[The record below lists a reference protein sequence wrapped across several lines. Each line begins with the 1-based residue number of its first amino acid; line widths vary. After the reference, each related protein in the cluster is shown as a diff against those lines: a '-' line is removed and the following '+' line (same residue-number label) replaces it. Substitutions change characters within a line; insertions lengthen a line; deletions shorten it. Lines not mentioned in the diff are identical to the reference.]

1 MTACHLRPPRCG
13 TMGKGTT
20 GQRRSSEARRA
31 PCGRFR
37 TATTKCDAL
46 HHISACGAPR
56 PPGIVITRC
65 KGNRAT
71 KTKYSPVAQLA
82 EHSTVNRRVTG
93 SSPVGGAHKARILR
107 APPWGFLLY
116 LLPWL
121 EPVTTPPYAGAG
133 APAPGSV
140 WFESSRNILS
150 KPRTSNPSGLRPR
163 RGKDF
168 CFLARSENLR
178 LASSSPVGTFPL
190 SREPVTTPPYAG
202 AGALPPGP
210 RAYALGG
217 VTVFTS
223 SRARK
228 NPHPAVSSPVEER
241 ERRTIFCPPLSPRP
255 TGSRGRWAP
264 ASGPLIAG
272 RG

>member
-1 MTACHLRPPRCG
+1 MSSSPPPRCG
-13 TMGKGTT
+13 ARGRRRET
-20 GQRRSSEARRA
+20 GDRRSSEARRA

-46 HHISACGAPR
+46 HHISACGPPR

-93 SSPVGGAHKARILR
+93 SSPVGGAKLKASELRSEAFPFSRRDSNAVTTALGAGAGAPTPNFVWSSPVEGAHKARIPK
-107 APPWGFLLY
+107 ASPWGFLLY
-116 LLPWL
+116 LFLWL

-133 APAPGSV
+133 APAPG
-140 WFESSRNILS
+140 
-150 KPRTSNPSGLRPR
+150 
-163 RGKDF
+163 
-168 CFLARSENLR
+168 
-178 LASSSPVGTFPL
+178 
-190 SREPVTTPPYAG
+190 
-202 AGALPPGP
+202 P

-217 VTVFTS
+217 ITVFYFLARSEKPSPRCVESSATVAYGVVEIFGS

-228 NPHPAVSSPVEER
+228 IFASLVRVQSER
-241 ERRTIFCPPLSPRP
+241 SLQIVNQ
-255 TGSRGRWAP
+255 
-264 ASGPLIAG
+264 
-272 RG
+272 

>member
-1 MTACHLRPPRCG
+1 M
-13 TMGKGTT
+13 
-20 GQRRSSEARRA
+20 
-31 PCGRFR
+31 
-37 TATTKCDAL
+37 
-46 HHISACGAPR
+46 
-56 PPGIVITRC
+56 
-65 KGNRAT
+65 
-71 KTKYSPVAQLA
+71 A

-116 LLPWL
+116 TFLWL
-121 EPVTTPPYAGAG
+121 EPVTTPPYVSAGAL
-133 APAPGSV
+133 PSGSV

-168 CFLARSENLR
+168 WFLARSENLR
-178 LASSSPVGTFPL
+178 LAGSSPVGTFPL

-202 AGALPPGP
+202 AGAPAPGSVWFESSATV
-210 RAYALGG
+210 AYG
-217 VTVFTS
+217 VVEIFGS

-241 ERRTIFCPPLSPRP
+241 EWRTIFCPPLSPRP

-272 RG
+272 RGQSVSQLAAEPHPSKSRKYPKRWS